1 MIYDEVTLGQQ
12 GVLVPVTTQDVSVS
26 QAFLRRV
33 FHGVWNPEYN
43 EQITQK
49 WYDEWWMTSV

>member
-33 FHGVWNPEYN
+33 FYRA
-43 EQITQK
+43 
-49 WYDEWWMTSV
+49 